1 MFKLNKPYE
10 PAWDQPKA
18 IEEIL
23 KNFSSWN
30 DKVVLLWATW
40 TGKTFTMANI
50 INELKLPT
58 LVLSHN
64 KTLAAQLTTEFKW
77 FFPSNAV
84 HYFVSYFDYYQPESY
99 LPEKDMYIEKDS
111 AVNSEIEMYRLAAMS
126 GLLTRKDTVIVSSVS
141 AIYGLGT
148 AELFIESSINLEVGE
163 RYNLKDLKNKLIKIQ
178 YNPVKWDIQ
187 PGTFNFMWNFLDIY
201 SSIEDIIYRIHF
213 DDDTIIFIEKKHP
226 QTWKQLWKLQKT
238 TIWPATQFLQNMDN
252 LEYILKQIEN
262 ELSWRIEY
270 FKKRNELLF
279 AQRIQQR
286 ITYDLKMIKETW
298 FTNGIENYSRYF
310 EQRNMAEAPQSLFDY
325 FPDEFLLI
333 IDESHMTIPQF
344 QAMPSADRSRKLN
357 LINYWFRLPS
367 ALDHRPL
374 FWEELEQILWIKNN
388 ENKLQQIY
396 EDIIKTELNL
406 LDENLKK
413 EYFQYIEN
421 AISSLTKRWKKVYIL
436 FVSAT
441 PANYEKQVSS
451 NTIVEQIIRPTWL
464 LDPITYIYPKSWD
477 YNLLENSFNK
487 LNK

>member
-1 MFKLNKPYE
+1 
-10 PAWDQPKA
+10 
-18 IEEIL
+18 
-23 KNFSSWN
+23 
-30 DKVVLLWATW
+30 
-40 TGKTFTMANI
+40 
-50 INELKLPT
+50 
-58 LVLSHN
+58 
-64 KTLAAQLTTEFKW
+64 
-77 FFPSNAV
+77 
-84 HYFVSYFDYYQPESY
+84 
-99 LPEKDMYIEKDS
+99 
-111 AVNSEIEMYRLAAMS
+111 
-126 GLLTRKDTVIVSSVS
+126 
-141 AIYGLGT
+141 
-148 AELFIESSINLEVGE
+148 
-163 RYNLKDLKNKLIKIQ
+163 
-178 YNPVKWDIQ
+178 
-187 PGTFNFMWNFLDIY
+187 
-201 SSIEDIIYRIHF
+201 
-213 DDDTIIFIEKKHP
+213 
-226 QTWKQLWKLQKT
+226 
-238 TIWPATQFLQNMDN
+238 
-252 LEYILKQIEN
+252 
-262 ELSWRIEY
+262 
-270 FKKRNELLF
+270 
-279 AQRIQQR
+279 
-286 ITYDLKMIKETW
+286 
-298 FTNGIENYSRYF
+298 
-310 EQRNMAEAPQSLFDY
+310 
-325 FPDEFLLI
+325 
-333 IDESHMTIPQF
+333 MTIPQF